1 MATRNALTLAEL
13 VVVLCILAA
22 LSAIVVPLCS
32 DSLAS
37 AAESVT
43 QASLVQA
50 RDATLQYWRDTKHV
64 TLDGVV
70 SVATEAQRF
79 QIEWLFNNPVTGD
92 KTVQFDPNLHSGWNG
107 PYMASSTVQF
117 GGPGLLDAW
126 NQPLVAQYTDPNAT
140 LKDVRI
146 VSAGPNGVIDIPANT
161 ASVAL
166 TSNSIGDDLYVS
178 LLLR

>member
-1 MATRNALTLAEL
+1 MTARNAFTLTEL
-13 VVVLCILAA
+13 VVVLCILVA

-32 DSLAS
+32 DRLVS

-43 QASLVQA
+43 HASLVQA

-70 SVATEAQRF
+70 SVAVEAQRF
-79 QIEWLFNNPVTGD
+79 DIVWLFNNPVTGNN
-92 KTVQFDPNLHSGWNG
+92 TVQFDPNLRRGWNG
-107 PYMASSTVQF
+107 PYMASSTLQF
-117 GGPGLLDAW
+117 GGPGLRDAW
-126 NQPLVAQYTDPNAT
+126 NRPLVAQYTNPAAA

-146 VSAGPNGVIDIPANT
+146 VSAGRNGVIEIAAGT
-161 ASVAL
+161 ATTAL
-166 TSNSIGDDLYVS
+166 TSSNVGDDQYVS